1 MRPNFKN
8 IDIANDAFNVK
19 HNPLPKGEVWKN
31 AELIDIKPIYTHED
45 IQPRPRVSIVRW
57 NLKEGGGKSLV

>member
-31 AELIDIKPIYTHED
+31 AELIDIKPIYT
-45 IQPRPRVSIVRW
+45 RVWSTW
-57 NLKEGGGKSLV
+57 SLLPVFLPSWVVPIR

>member
-31 AELIDIKPIYTHED
+31 AELIDIKPIHKKG
-45 IQPRPRVSIVRW
+45 
-57 NLKEGGGKSLV
+57 NLGSF